1 MEECDNTIFL
11 SLFGNLTL
19 TQVYAAL
26 TYYHANGDEI
36 EADIAA
42 KETEIE
48 ENYCI
53 IVRHKGSLILKF

>member
-11 SLFGNLTL
+11 SLSQQFANLTL

-36 EADIAA
+36 EAEIAA
-42 KETEIE
+42 E
-48 ENYCI
+48 EAEAEPKTI
-53 IVRHKGSLILKF
+53 TASLSDTKAV